1 MAGLRRVLDHSF
13 VLADGAS
20 PGTSLARACTFTVPR
35 AGSGVD
41 RDVDWTGKPHWPLA
55 ARGDL
60 FRELGLG
67 SGWALVRAGDLD
79 LFAGRS
85 AFQLGEIG
93 RSA

>member
-1 MAGLRRVLDHSF
+1 VARLRRVLDHSF

-20 PGTSLARACTFTVPR
+20 SGTSLARACTVAVPR

-41 RDVDWTGKPHWPLA
+41 RDVDRTGEPHWPLA

-67 SGWALVRAGDLD
+67 SGRVLVRAGDLD

-93 RSA
+93 GSA